1 MKQQTLKMTTMREF
15 TKLDVLEKAY
25 LLKNMATLIDTY
37 MDKGNMVYIYS
48 LSDFFVEATVNPAT
62 ETIID
67 MIPYKRGF
75 FTNKSYLNNH
85 LRQNILS
92 YVLVA

>member
-1 MKQQTLKMTTMREF
+1 MREF
-15 TKLDVLEKAY
+15 IKLNILEKAY

-37 MDKGNMVYIYS
+37 MDKGNLVYIYS
-48 LSDFFVEATVNPAT
+48 LSDFFVEATVNTST

-85 LRQNILS
+85 LSQNILS
-92 YVLVA
+92 YVRVA

>member
-1 MKQQTLKMTTMREF
+1 MTIREF
-15 TKLDVLEKAY
+15 TKLDFLEKTY
-25 LLKNMATLIDTY
+25 LLKNMATLIDNY
-37 MDKGNMVYIYS
+37 VDNGNLVYIYS
-48 LSDFFVEATVNPAT
+48 LSDFFVEATINPVN

-75 FTNKSYLNNH
+75 LINKSYLYNH
-85 LRQNILS
+85 LKQNMLS